1 MQHSENINE
10 IATALSKAQGEIKGA
25 VKDSENP
32 HFKSRYADL
41 ASVWDACRTA
51 LSANGIAVIQAP
63 TSDHEGNV
71 CVETLLTHSSGQWM
85 RSDLS
90 VRPAKADAQA
100 VGSVITYLRR
110 YALAA
115 MVGVAP
121 EDDDGEAAT
130 GRGNG
135 RGGEPMEP
143 VKREP
148 AKQAA
153 RGNGTPALT
162 LAVPDEPGI
171 IPVPV
176 PENGDMQPVWKAWV
190 MAMQMAIHNAPDIE
204 TLDMWVA
211 ENQSAL
217 GNLKA
222 FNVKTFAYIDNQIEA
237 RRGALAQAPISAA
250 AE

>member
-10 IATALSKAQGEIKGA
+10 IATALAKAQGEIKGA
-25 VKDSENP
+25 TKDSENP
-32 HFKSRYADL
+32 HFKTRYADL
-41 ASVWDACRTA
+41 ASVWEACRAA

-63 TSDHEGNV
+63 TIDSEGNV
-71 CVETLLTHSSGQWM
+71 CVETLLCHSSGQWM

-143 VKREP
+143 VRREP

-153 RGNGTPALT
+153 RGNGAPVLT
-162 LAVPDEPGI
+162 IAVPDEPGI

-176 PENGDMQPVWKAWV
+176 PENGDMQQVWKSWV
-190 MAMQMAIHNAPDIE
+190 MALQMAIHNAPDIE
-204 TLDMWVA
+204 TVNVWER
-211 ENQSAL
+211 ENDAAL
-217 GNLKA
+217 ENLKN
-222 FNVKTFAYIDNQIEA
+222 FNAKTFAYISNQIDA
-237 RRGALAQAPISAA
+237 RRGALAQAPAVAA
-250 AE
+250 